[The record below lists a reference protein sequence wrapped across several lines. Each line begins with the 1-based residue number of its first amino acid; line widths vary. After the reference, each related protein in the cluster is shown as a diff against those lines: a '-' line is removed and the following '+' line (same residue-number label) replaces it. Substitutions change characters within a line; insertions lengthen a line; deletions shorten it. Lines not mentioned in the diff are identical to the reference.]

1 MAKKQTLEE
10 KVKIEFCN
18 CRYKA
23 DCMAL
28 LVKKYRKYDERL
40 NIFVALT
47 SSGSIASWA
56 IWQEYAFIWGAV
68 IAISQLVNALRP
80 IYPFSKHVHNLNTR
94 CYKLEAL
101 FLELEDLWYKVT
113 ERRIE
118 DSDADV
124 QLYHLKK
131 SVAEN
136 AFFDDDDN
144 FEFPQKIIEEARGMT
159 SDTMCNNYNIQL

>member
-1 MAKKQTLEE
+1 M
-10 KVKIEFCN
+10 
-18 CRYKA
+18 
-23 DCMAL
+23 
-28 LVKKYRKYDERL
+28 
-40 NIFVALT
+40 
-47 SSGSIASWA
+47 
-56 IWQEYAFIWGAV
+56 
-68 IAISQLVNALRP
+68 
-80 IYPFSKHVHNLNTR
+80 HNLNTR

-144 FEFPQKIIEEARGMT
+144 FEFPQKILEEAREMT